1 MLKENLKEQKEEEK
15 QTFKSQEN
23 KDNNI
28 DTIFNKTLKTT
39 SSVLVLSLISKII
52 NIFCNIILVRYI
64 SKEAYG
70 TAKIYLEFLFSL
82 ICFIPIDTMRK
93 TAQKFCPDKNA
104 EKETK
109 KYYIVCQLYM
119 LMLIPMIIY
128 CILLFFG
135 FIIFDNSGTMRQ
147 NYNHSI
153 VYIISGMLEILAEPV
168 ILYMNLHME
177 NILIGK
183 TFGNLV
189 RIFANVFFVVYFKL
203 NLGSFTCARFVGS
216 FCYLCYFLILGKF
229 KYKLNFIN
237 FIPRNIKIFFNKKEN
252 LIDDI
257 DIRPLKNIFYQFIGL
272 TLLNMILSNCE
283 NVILSFVLKRSN
295 EEKSEYS
302 FVVENFSIITR
313 LILRPLEDTFY
324 NLINKLKNFENK
336 ENKDNTNND
345 GIILDVLKLFIKCF
359 CIFGIL
365 LISYYFLCGNDLIE
379 LVYSKKWATEITEKI
394 GCAYAIY
401 ISIISI
407 NGIVECFANATNDA
421 SQMNLSYILLTS
433 NSVFLVILN
442 FLISNWDIC
451 GLILA
456 NAISMVFRIN
466 GNLYI
471 IFCGKK
477 EKLEIDDDKKHKNNL
492 FFDIKNF
499 QKKCFLTNYSIFF
512 TFFCVIIGKWI
523 KQYIENK
530 ILLFKIGIYGFIGMI
545 NVCFIF
551 LFEYKTVKN
560 SLKKLKGI

>member
-135 FIIFDNSGTMRQ
+135 FIIFDHSGTMRQ

-183 TFGNLV
+183 KISLEFLLM
-189 RIFANVFFVVYFKL
+189 FFL
-203 NLGSFTCARFVGS
+203 
-216 FCYLCYFLILGKF
+216 
-229 KYKLNFIN
+229 
-237 FIPRNIKIFFNKKEN
+237 
-252 LIDDI
+252 
-257 DIRPLKNIFYQFIGL
+257 
-272 TLLNMILSNCE
+272 
-283 NVILSFVLKRSN
+283 
-295 EEKSEYS
+295 
-302 FVVENFSIITR
+302 
-313 LILRPLEDTFY
+313 
-324 NLINKLKNFENK
+324 
-336 ENKDNTNND
+336 
-345 GIILDVLKLFIKCF
+345 LFI
-359 CIFGIL
+359 
-365 LISYYFLCGNDLIE
+365 
-379 LVYSKKWATEITEKI
+379 
-394 GCAYAIY
+394 
-401 ISIISI
+401 
-407 NGIVECFANATNDA
+407 
-421 SQMNLSYILLTS
+421 
-433 NSVFLVILN
+433 LN
-442 FLISNWDIC
+442 
-451 GLILA
+451 
-456 NAISMVFRIN
+456 
-466 GNLYI
+466 
-471 IFCGKK
+471 
-477 EKLEIDDDKKHKNNL
+477 
-492 FFDIKNF
+492 
-499 QKKCFLTNYSIFF
+499 
-512 TFFCVIIGKWI
+512 
-523 KQYIENK
+523 
-530 ILLFKIGIYGFIGMI
+530 
-545 NVCFIF
+545 
-551 LFEYKTVKN
+551 
-560 SLKKLKGI
+560 